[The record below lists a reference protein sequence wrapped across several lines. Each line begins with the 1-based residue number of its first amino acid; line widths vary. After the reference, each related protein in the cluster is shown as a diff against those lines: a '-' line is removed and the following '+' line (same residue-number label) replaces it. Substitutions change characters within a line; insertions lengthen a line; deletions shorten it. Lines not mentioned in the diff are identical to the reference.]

1 MGSVWESLTIKYLY
15 LCIFSV
21 GCSVPPEEGTEYL
34 GVNKPAVG
42 ARVVNWGRGRS
53 VGAYHPVW
61 TESLSCEYLGM
72 NQPAVRILVVTGAG
86 EGVWELTIQC
96 GQSLLATLFCLGLWH
111 NG

>member
-61 TESLSCEYLGM
+61 TESLSHPVLSGVVAQWVALHWHHASASIAYVLIEAIS
-72 NQPAVRILVVTGAG
+72 QPEPV
-86 EGVWELTIQC
+86 
-96 GQSLLATLFCLGLWH
+96 
-111 NG
+111 